1 MRKIISLALVFASLA
16 FMAGC
21 ASVASPVSGAI
32 FMDVK
37 APLTATS
44 LSDSKKMGTA
54 MATTIL
60 GLFATGD
67 ASIEA
72 AAKNGKITKIQHV
85 DYHSTNILG
94 IYSTFTVEVYGD

>member
-1 MRKIISLALVFASLA
+1 MNKIICLALVVASAA
-16 FMAGC
+16 FFTGC
-21 ASVASPVSGAI
+21 ATVASPVTGAI

-37 APLTATS
+37 APLTATNAA
-44 LSDSKKMGTA
+44 DSKKMGTS

-67 ASIEA
+67 ASIET

>member
-1 MRKIISLALVFASLA
+1 MKKYVCLLIVVSSMA
-16 FMAGC
+16 FFTGC
-21 ASVASPVSGAI
+21 ASVASPVSGLI

-37 APLTATS
+37 APLTATNATE
-44 LSDSKKMGTA
+44 SKKMGTA
-54 MATTIL
+54 MASTIL

-67 ASIEA
+67 ASIET

-94 IYSTFTVEVYGD
+94 IYSTYTVEVYGD